1 LSTTKR
7 IVRVSS
13 FHPYSRIFG
22 LHPYSRI
29 FGAIPF
35 LVVSSS
41 ILVSLTG
48 SMVLLL
54 SFLMH
59 GVQVDT
65 LLLVAAFALTFAL
78 YNLDR
83 AVKQKEDLVNDPDR
97 SRLFMGRRGT
107 WVIVG
112 VASLSVAAALGA
124 EEGLS
129 VLLTLLSPL
138 VIYAGYSIGLPLMPR
153 IKDIPGVKNVVL
165 VATWAL
171 LPTILP
177 NLRAVQPL
185 GERGL
190 LLSLLILY
198 FIFTKIMINS
208 ILFDVR
214 DVRGDSVSGI
224 RTLPVILGLPPVRRL
239 LVLLNA
245 SLILWIALCWLRGYF
260 TAYLPILAA
269 NVLYGFWYIHFFTR
283 EPGQKRILVDL
294 LVDGEWIPLAAVIA
308 LVSSWSFW

>member
-1 LSTTKR
+1 MNTIEPL
-7 IVRVSS
+7 VRESG
-13 FHPYSRIFG
+13 FHPYSRVT
-22 LHPYSRI
+22 R
-29 FGAIPF
+29 IPF
-35 LVVSSS
+35 LIVSSS

-54 SFLMH
+54 SFLLY

-83 AVKQKEDLVNDPDR
+83 AIKQKEDLINDPDR
-97 SRLFMGRRGT
+97 SRLFIGRRRT
-107 WVIVG
+107 WAIVG
-112 VASLSVAAALGA
+112 VASLAVTAALGA
-124 EEGLS
+124 EEGPS

-138 VIYAGYSIGLPLMPR
+138 VIYAGYSIGLPLIPR
-153 IKDIPGVKNVVL
+153 LKDIPGVKNVVL
-165 VATWAL
+165 VATWAV

-177 NLRAVQPL
+177 NLRKVGPL
-185 GERGL
+185 GEEGL
-190 LLSLLILY
+190 LLALLIFY

-224 RTLPVILGLPPVRRL
+224 RTLPVILGVPRVRRL

-245 SLILWIALCWLRGYF
+245 TLVFWVAVCWFLGSFLQYI
-260 TAYLPILAA
+260 PVLAA
-269 NVLYGFWYIHFFTR
+269 SILYGFWYIHFFTKENR
-283 EPGQKRILVDL
+283 ERILVDL
-294 LVDGEWIPLAAVIA
+294 LVDGEWIPLALATA
-308 LVSSWSFW
+308 LIYVLT

>member
-1 LSTTKR
+1 M
-7 IVRVSS
+7 
-13 FHPYSRIFG
+13 SR
-22 LHPYSRI
+22 
-29 FGAIPF
+29 IPF
-35 LVVSSS
+35 LMVSSS

-54 SFLMH
+54 SFLLY

-65 LLLVAAFALTFAL
+65 LLLVAVFALTFAL

-83 AVKQKEDLVNDPDR
+83 AIKQKEDLINDPDR
-97 SRLFMGRRGT
+97 SSLFIERRGT

-112 VASLSVAAALGA
+112 VASLTVTAALGA

-138 VIYAGYSIGLPLMPR
+138 VVYAGYSVGLPLMPR
-153 IKDIPGVKNVVL
+153 LKDIPGVKNVVL

-177 NLRAVQPL
+177 SLREVQPL
-185 GERGL
+185 GEKGI
-190 LLSLLILY
+190 LLSLLIFY

-224 RTLPVILGLPPVRRL
+224 RTLPVILGVPRVRRL

-245 SLILWIALCWLRGYF
+245 TLVLWVAVCWLLGSF
-260 TAYLPILAA
+260 TQYLPILVASI
-269 NVLYGFWYIHFFTR
+269 VYGFWYIHFFTKDNQ
-283 EPGQKRILVDL
+283 ERILVDL
-294 LVDGEWIPLAAVIA
+294 LVDGEWIPLTLATT
-308 LVSSWSFW
+308 LVFVLSWNP